1 MITMLTRSK
10 NKYKKETVEI
20 RSNMSIKILIDLL
33 RRKNNSSGN
42 IALMVISEKTIP
54 QRIRRGWLD
63 WRRNIIIH
71 PGIGYRN
78 KEYTW
83 PAIAQRTVIRNDVPR
98 SATRISGPKRLG
110 MKNPMITKTRNTPA
124 LSSNANA
131 EL

>member
-1 MITMLTRSK
+1 MLTRSK

-33 RRKNNSSGN
+33 RQKIKSSGN
-42 IALMVISEKTIP
+42 IALMVTSEKMVP
-54 QRIRRGWLD
+54 QRIRRGWFD
-63 WRRNIIIH
+63 RWRNTIIH
-71 PGIGYRN
+71 SGIGYRN

-98 SATRISGPKRLG
+98 RAIRISGPNRRG
-110 MKNPMITKTRNTPA
+110 IKNPMITKTRNTPK